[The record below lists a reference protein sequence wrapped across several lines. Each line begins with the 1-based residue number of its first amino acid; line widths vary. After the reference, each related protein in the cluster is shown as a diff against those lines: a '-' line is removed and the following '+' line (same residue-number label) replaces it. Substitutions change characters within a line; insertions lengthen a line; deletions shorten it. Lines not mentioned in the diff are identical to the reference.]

1 MLCQRANVQRSVR
14 PQVRSRIPPPS
25 GRIPLLPG
33 RLPEVQARLPE
44 AVRPFPQPVPEIP
57 LLPHVLDI
65 PRIRALVFDIDGT
78 LSDTDDHLVAQVGAV
93 LGRVPGLS
101 GRRAG
106 RLARRIVMAA
116 ETPTNALYGL
126 LDETGLDAALR
137 GLRRLSARLR
147 AQRQRAT
154 TRPAAAADEIPHDMV
169 PDVAEMLHVLA
180 ARFPMSTISTGHVP
194 RIEAF
199 LAHHGVRSLF
209 AAVAGAETTPR
220 MKPFAD
226 PLLFAARA
234 MNVPPDACLVI
245 GDTTVD
251 MLTARAGGAQ
261 AVGVLC
267 GFGTRAELVRTGAGL
282 ILDTTSDLL
291 GVLAPAA
298 DPLAAGGAAVTTAA
312 PTVAPPAAAPPA
324 GSRPG

>member
-1 MLCQRANVQRSVR
+1 M
-14 PQVRSRIPPPS
+14 
-25 GRIPLLPG
+25 PG
-33 RLPEVQARLPE
+33 P
-44 AVRPFPQPVPEIP
+44 
-57 LLPHVLDI
+57 LDI
-65 PRIRALVFDIDGT
+65 PRIQALVFDIDGT

-106 RLARRIVMAA
+106 RLARQIVMAA

-137 GLRRLSARLR
+137 GLRGLSARLR
-147 AQRQRAT
+147 AQR
-154 TRPAAAADEIPHDMV
+154 TRSTSRPEAAVDERPHDMV
-169 PDVAEMLHVLA
+169 PDVAEMLRALA
-180 ARFPMSTISTGHVP
+180 PSYPMSTISTGHVP

-199 LAHHGVRSLF
+199 LAHYGVRHLF

-234 MNVPPDACLVI
+234 MGVPPEACLVI

-267 GFGTRAELVRTGAGL
+267 GFGTRAELVRTGAAL
-282 ILDTTSDLL
+282 VLNTTSDLL
-291 GVLAPAA
+291 GVLAPAEDA
-298 DPLAAGGAAVTTAA
+298 LGTTAA
-312 PTVAPPAAAPPA
+312 PTAAVDPDMAAAE
-324 GSRPG
+324 

>member
-1 MLCQRANVQRSVR
+1 MLD
-14 PQVRSRIPPPS
+14 PSRI
-25 GRIPLLPG
+25 
-33 RLPEVQARLPE
+33 Q
-44 AVRPFPQPVPEIP
+44 
-57 LLPHVLDI
+57 
-65 PRIRALVFDIDGT
+65 ALVFDIDGT

-106 RLARRIVMAA
+106 RLARQIVMAA
-116 ETPTNALYGL
+116 ETPTNAAYRL
-126 LDETGLDAALR
+126 LDATGLDHTLR
-137 GLRRLSARLR
+137 GLRRLSGRLR
-147 AQRQRAT
+147 AQRKRPT
-154 TRPAAAADEIPHDMV
+154 SRPAMAADEIPHDMV
-169 PDVAEMLHVLA
+169 ADVAEMLHALA
-180 ARFPMSTISTGHVP
+180 ARYPMATISTGHVP

-199 LAHHGVRSLF
+199 LAHHGVRGLF

-226 PLLFAARA
+226 PLLFAAHA
-234 MNVPPDACLVI
+234 MNVPPEACLVI

-267 GFGTRAELVRTGAGL
+267 GFGMRAELVRTGADL
-282 ILDTTSDLL
+282 VLNTTSDLL

-298 DPLAAGGAAVTTAA
+298 DPLAAGGTAVTTAA
-312 PTVAPPAAAPPA
+312 PPADGGREGQTKPA
-324 GSRPG
+324 R